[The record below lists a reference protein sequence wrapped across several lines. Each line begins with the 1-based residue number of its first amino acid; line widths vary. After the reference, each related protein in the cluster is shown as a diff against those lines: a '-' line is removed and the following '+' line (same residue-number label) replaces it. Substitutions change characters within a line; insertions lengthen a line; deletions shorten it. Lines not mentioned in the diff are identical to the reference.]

1 MSNSTT
7 ELPPGWA
14 QESRAQW
21 VSIPVI
27 VLTPLMATLF
37 AIRAWARHT
46 MTGFATEDWVLVV
59 GLLFALGTDA
69 AFLVMVPR
77 GFGRHIDVLS
87 EADRYFVLRAFWL
100 VQMMYK
106 ISLQATKIS
115 LLLFYVRIF
124 HHIAWFKKVSY
135 ATILF
140 LLVYL
145 VATTIVSVL
154 QCRPIEKAWF
164 KPGSDYPGQCIELL
178 DFFVFNGSVAV
189 ATDLIVL
196 ALPLPLVWGLQLP
209 ISQKLSLLPVF
220 GIGIFIVTV
229 SSMRLHALIATPS
242 VDLTYDLQG
251 TLWTIIEFNLAIVC
265 ACLPSIRILLVRM
278 LPGVF
283 RGSSLARHRVG
294 EGHSGATAGGSWGH
308 KSAWS
313 KVQGV
318 DRKVAITSK
327 LRRDETSSEEII
339 LEDHGGI
346 KKTVR
351 YDIEYGSAR

>member
-1 MSNSTT
+1 
-7 ELPPGWA
+7 
-14 QESRAQW
+14 
-21 VSIPVI
+21 
-27 VLTPLMATLF
+27 
-37 AIRAWARHT
+37 

-59 GLLFALGTDA
+59 GLLFALATDA
-69 AFLVMVPR
+69 TFLVMVSR
-77 GFGRHIDVLS
+77 GFGLHEMSLS
-87 EADRYFVLRAFWL
+87 EDDSVFVLRAFWL

-106 ISLQATKIS
+106 ISLQATKVS

-135 ATILF
+135 ATIAF
-140 LLVYL
+140 LSVYL
-145 VATTIVSVL
+145 VVTTIVSAV
-154 QCRPIEKAWF
+154 QCRPIEKAWLRTDLV
-164 KPGSDYPGQCIELL
+164 GAYPGDCIDVL
-178 DFFVFNGSVAV
+178 DFFVFNGAVAV
-189 ATDLIVL
+189 LTDLIVL

-209 ISQKLSLLPVF
+209 VSQKLSLLPVF

-229 SSMRLHALIATPS
+229 SSLRLHALIATPS
-242 VDLTYDLQG
+242 LDRTYRLEG
-251 TLWTIIEFNLAIVC
+251 TLWTIIEFNLAVVC
-265 ACLPSIRILLVRM
+265 ACLPSIRVLLVRM
-278 LPGVF
+278 FPSIF
-283 RGSSLARHRVG
+283 RGSSLVRHRVG

-313 KVQGV
+313 KVHGV

-339 LEDHGGI
+339 LEDHRGI